1 MDNAGGDHPPD
12 RFKPLDGGDRLV
24 IVNGKPAS
32 RRRLQIAI
40 PMMPVP
46 IQPTRR
52 TSCRVSNTCSVMDNE
67 CLGRWPPRVSRPAL
81 REGGRRCSIG
91 HLSRAVKSQGITASA
106 NVPFPLVT
114 R

>member
-52 TSCRVSNTCSVMDNE
+52 TACPTLVQSWITNAS
-67 CLGRWPPRVSRPAL
+67 
-81 REGGRRCSIG
+81 EGGRRV
-91 HLSRAVKSQGITASA
+91 SRDQPCERAAGDLRSVIS
-106 NVPFPLVT
+106 VV